1 MCAISSWVHGVHQ
14 SLWGSLRPFK
24 PSVSLIGSKCKI
36 CVLLKIELAW
46 PRRNLGPPS
55 GGIYTS
61 SGSNPFRLS
70 FLGFRNSALWI
81 WTLMARIS
89 GALSSGSNQSGCD
102 SVALFLQAQS
112 SFSSPR
118 LHGISIRGYTLPF
131 WETPLEIFQNTMVVP
146 GRWMNQRFELSR
158 HRLLGGNVH

>member
-1 MCAISSWVHGVHQ
+1 M
-14 SLWGSLRPFK
+14 
-24 PSVSLIGSKCKI
+24 
-36 CVLLKIELAW
+36 LLKSEFAW

-81 WTLMARIS
+81 WTGGLMARIS

-102 SVALFLQAQS
+102 SVALFLQNQS
-112 SFSSPR
+112 SFSSPV
-118 LHGISIRGYTLPF
+118 LPGISIRGDTFPF
-131 WETPLEIFQNTMVVP
+131 
-146 GRWMNQRFELSR
+146 
-158 HRLLGGNVH
+158 